1 MSQVEVNLL
10 FAIVAVLV
18 LLILVAVWRYWSEK
32 LNMSQEDENLERK
45 MAALNEN
52 QANRR
57 RDDEIVRLLRGDEQP
72 TLGRRSDR
80 EP

>member
-1 MSQVEVNLL
+1 MNQIEVNLL

-18 LLILVAVWRYWSEK
+18 LLIFIAVWRYWSDK
-32 LNMSQEDENLERK
+32 LNMSQEDEALERR

-57 RDDEIVRLLRGDEQP
+57 RDDEIVRLLRGDEQR
-72 TLGRRSDR
+72 TIGRRSDH
-80 EP
+80 ES